1 MATCKEASAAAA
13 CVIAFIG
20 SNGISGSTADPSVSP
35 CLLTG
40 TGVSSRLLYHL
51 CELATG
57 VPPLL
62 EEAPA
67 EPDLT
72 VASEIAFIQSWRS
85 LAVCAAN
92 CVLHKQV
99 GQWPV
104 RCQVVDTSAVTT
116 KLYKRQT
123 MHT

>member
-13 CVIAFIG
+13 CATAFIG
-20 SNGISGSTADPSVSP
+20 SNGISGGDADPSVSP
-35 CLLTG
+35 GWLIS
-40 TGVSSRLLYHL
+40 TGVCSTLLYRL

-72 VASEIAFIQSWRS
+72 AAPAIAFIQSWRS

-92 CVLHKQV
+92 CVLRHEPLKYQSF
-99 GQWPV
+99 
-104 RCQVVDTSAVTT
+104 DTHAVTRNLD
-116 KLYKRQT
+116 K
-123 MHT
+123 

>member
-1 MATCKEASAAAA
+1 MHKHQNIEAQQKSNMATCKEASAAAA
-13 CVIAFIG
+13 RVTALIG
-20 SNGISGSTADPSVSP
+20 SSGISGGEADPSLSP
-35 CLLTG
+35 GLLTG
-40 TGVSSRLLYHL
+40 TGVCSRLLYRL

-92 CVLHKQV
+92 CLLHKQV
-99 GQWPV
+99 V
-104 RCQVVDTSAVTT
+104 RQ
-116 KLYKRQT
+116 
-123 MHT
+123 